1 MNNTPDQNPE
11 KEILQQ
17 LAFAS
22 IKEQRRNRRWGIFFK
37 SAFLVYLL
45 LMLLLFLP
53 SSSFDIPTHT
63 GPHTALIEIHG
74 IIESGGPVDSDDVA
88 TSLNLA
94 FKDSNTQG
102 IILRINSPGGS
113 PVQAAYIFDE
123 VRRLKKKYPK
133 IKVYAVCSDLCASAA
148 YYIACSAD
156 QIYANPASLV
166 GSIGALMDGFGFVD
180 AMHKVGVQR
189 RLITSGQNKGMLD
202 PFSPLKP
209 QDEAY
214 AQTMLN
220 IIHQQFIDSVKLG
233 RGNRLK
239 DDPNLFS
246 GLVWTGRQALDLG
259 LIDGFG
265 STGYVAREIIKND
278 NIIDYTIKPSY
289 MEILASKVGATFAQS
304 VRSELLSPHTE

>member
-1 MNNTPDQNPE
+1 MNTADQNPE

-22 IKEQRRNRRWGIFFK
+22 LKEQRRSRRWGIFFK
-37 SAFLVYLL
+37 SVFLLYLL
-45 LMLLLFLP
+45 LMLLLLLP
-53 SSSFDIPTHT
+53 SSSLDHT
-63 GPHTALIEIHG
+63 SPHTALIEIRG
-74 IIESGGPVDSDDVA
+74 VIEAGGPVDSDDVA
-88 TSLNLA
+88 TSLNSA

-123 VRRLKKKYPK
+123 VRRLRKKYPK

-148 YYIACSAD
+148 YYIASSAD

-189 RLITSGQNKGMLD
+189 RLLTAGQYKGMLD

-209 QDEAY
+209 EDEAY
-214 AQTMLN
+214 AQKMLD

-239 DDPNLFS
+239 NDPIIFS
-246 GLVWTGRQALDLG
+246 GLIWTGRQALDLG

-278 NIIDYTIKPSY
+278 HIVDYTIKPSY
-289 MEILASKVGATFAQS
+289 VEILASKVGANFAQT